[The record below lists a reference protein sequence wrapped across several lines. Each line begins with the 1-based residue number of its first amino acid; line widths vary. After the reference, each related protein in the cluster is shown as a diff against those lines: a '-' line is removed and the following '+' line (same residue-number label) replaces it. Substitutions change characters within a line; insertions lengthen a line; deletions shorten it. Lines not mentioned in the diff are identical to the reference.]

1 MSWLVALAD
10 DAVVWYSHLP
20 RKTTTILEVTMP
32 KRVERT
38 VNLVRSADSD
48 TYEVVSNADMLCL
61 YSRYNIVHEKVRED
75 SKTHLTGYFYV
86 KVPK

>member
-1 MSWLVALAD
+1 MSWLVDLAD

-20 RKTTTILEVTMP
+20 RKTTSILEVTMA

-48 TYEVVSNADMLCL
+48 TYEVVSNADMMSL

-75 SKTHLTGYFYV
+75 SKNHLTGYFYV

>member
-1 MSWLVALAD
+1 MA
-10 DAVVWYSHLP
+10 
-20 RKTTTILEVTMP
+20 

-48 TYEVVSNADMLCL
+48 TYEVVSDSDMLYL
-61 YSRYNIVHEKVRED
+61 YGQYNIVHEKVRNDEK
-75 SKTHLTGYFYV
+75 SRMRGYFYV